1 MALDKPVGTGIGAA
15 RASAARPAT
24 EGASSEA
31 VGANLIPFR
40 PGSASVAQALN
51 AARRNR
57 GETLKTASEGS
68 GLPLRYLAAFE
79 SDGAPLV
86 FRTPEAAQPF
96 LLEYARYLQV
106 DLEAVAARVHRDLGS
121 TAVGRA
127 PPTPVARI
135 ARPPGKGGRA
145 RRAGFRRSHRAGGGS
160 RSPMTTALLL
170 TAFIGIVGLSARVV
184 SGAIDDK
191 GVTPP
196 ATLTGAAA
204 AKGRPPELPGGGRRL
219 FPDHFVVALY
229 GSPLTHRL
237 GRLGLGP
244 PSFAAE
250 VLKEQALAYKGTRRV
265 LPALEVVATV
275 ARDNPGPDGSFTN
288 LLSEDVIQ
296 AYLDQARAI
305 RGLLVIDVQPGRRSF
320 WHHVPRYARFL
331 KEPDVGLALDPEWR
345 VGPGQIPGHTLGH
358 VSAGELNK
366 VIDYVAGIVR
376 QYRLPQKLLVIHQFT
391 PFMIRDRHKVH
402 IPPEVAVTFDFDGVG
417 GRDAKIGNYFD
428 LSPGPKGSHQGIK
441 LYYTNDVGLLSP
453 REILALQ
460 PQPDIVIYQ

>member
-1 MALDKPVGTGIGAA
+1 MALDKPVRHGIGTAG
-15 RASAARPAT
+15 ASA
-24 EGASSEA
+24 G
-31 VGANLIPFR
+31 GQLIPFR
-40 PGSASVAQALN
+40 PGSTSVGQALN
-51 AARRNR
+51 AARRKR

-68 GLPLRYLAAFE
+68 GLPVRYLAAFE

-86 FRTPEAAQPF
+86 FRSPQAAEPF
-96 LLEYARYLQV
+96 LHEYAKYLQL
-106 DLEAVAARVHRDLGS
+106 DLAALAVRAGSDPAGPAA
-121 TAVGRA
+121 GRA
-127 PPTPVARI
+127 PPPPVAWSG
-135 ARPPGKGGRA
+135 RPPGKGGRT
-145 RRAGFRRSHRAGGGS
+145 RGVSLRRSYRGGAGR
-160 RSPMTTALLL
+160 RSPMTTAVLI

-184 SGAIDDK
+184 SGAMEDR
-191 GVTPP
+191 GGTPP

-250 VLKEQALAYKGTRRV
+250 ALKEQARAYKGTRRV

-275 ARDNPGPDGSFTN
+275 ARDNPGPDGSYTN
-288 LLSEDVIQ
+288 LLSEGMIQ
-296 AYLDQARAI
+296 AYLEQARAI
-305 RGLLVIDVQPGRRSF
+305 QGLLLIDVQPGRRSF

-366 VIDYVAGIVR
+366 VIDYVAAIVR
-376 QYRLPQKLLVIHQFT
+376 RYRLPQKLVVIHQFT
-391 PFMIRDRHKVH
+391 PFMIKDRHKVH

-417 GRDAKIGNYFD
+417 GKDAKIGNYIE
-428 LSPGPKGSHQGIK
+428 LGPGPKGSHQGIK

-453 REILALQ
+453 REILSLE

>member
-1 MALDKPVGTGIGAA
+1 MALDKPVGHGIGTAG
-15 RASAARPAT
+15 ASAR
-24 EGASSEA
+24 GQ
-31 VGANLIPFR
+31 LIPFR
-40 PGSASVAQALN
+40 PGSTSVGQALN
-51 AARRNR
+51 AARRKR
-57 GETLKTASEGS
+57 GDTLKTASQGS
-68 GLPLRYLAAFE
+68 GLPVRYLAAFE

-86 FRTPEAAQPF
+86 FRSPQAAEPF
-96 LLEYARYLQV
+96 LLEYARYLQL
-106 DLEAVAARVHRDLGS
+106 DLTALAV
-121 TAVGRA
+121 RA
-127 PPTPVARI
+127 PPPPLARI
-135 ARPPGKGGRA
+135 GRPPGKGGRTP
-145 RRAGFRRSHRAGGGS
+145 RVNVRRSYRGAAS
-160 RSPMTTALLL
+160 RRSPMTTAVLLI
-170 TAFIGIVGLSARVV
+170 AFLGIVGLSARMV
-184 SGAIDDK
+184 SGAIDDR
-191 GVTPP
+191 GGTPP

-250 VLKEQALAYKGTRRV
+250 ALKEQALAYKGTRRV

-275 ARDNPGPDGSFTN
+275 ARDNPGPDGSYTN
-288 LLSEDVIQ
+288 LLSEDMIQ

-305 RGLLVIDVQPGRRSF
+305 QGLLVIDVQPGRRSF

-345 VGPGQIPGHTLGH
+345 VGPGQVPGHTLGH

-366 VIDYVAGIVR
+366 VIDYVAEIVR
-376 QYRLPQKLLVIHQFT
+376 RYRLPQKLVVIHQFT
-391 PFMIRDRHKVH
+391 PFMIKDRHKVH

-417 GRDAKIGNYFD
+417 GKDAKIGNY
-428 LSPGPKGSHQGIK
+428 LELAPGPKGSHQGIK

-453 REILALQ
+453 REVLALE